1 MNDVKNA
8 VDTDYIQ
15 GLLEAAVLCLTTVR
29 GKFYPDKDFGAKIKY
44 TLAEPEILSQARAS
58 LERLDGVYVKS
69 VCKAENGI
77 VVYNLTLNDD
87 ERQVELKY
95 D

>member
-1 MNDVKNA
+1 MNDLKNA
-8 VDTDYIQ
+8 VDTDYIN

-29 GKFYPDKDFGAKIKY
+29 GKFYPDKDFGSKISY
-44 TLAEPEILSQARAS
+44 GLSEPEILSQARAS
-58 LERLDGVYVKS
+58 LEALDVVYVKS
-69 VCKAENGI
+69 VGKTENGI
-77 VVYNLTLNDD
+77 VVYNLAINDY